1 METNM
6 MILAGL
12 GIAATAAAG
21 WWMKNRS
28 TTISGLADA
37 IEDKIE
43 DVTGIDLELDDVV
56 EDVVAEAE
64 EVAEEVLEAVED
76 SLEAGDSLE
85 DVADKAADAAAEAI
99 DDVEIDLDALEDMTV
114 AALKEKLKEVGLPIS
129 GKKADLIKR
138 LVDKLTEVE
147 A

>member
-6 MILAGL
+6 IILAGL
-12 GIAATAAAG
+12 GLAVSAAAA

-28 TTISGLADA
+28 TTISSLADA

-56 EDVVAEAE
+56 
-64 EVAEEVLEAVED
+64 AVED

-85 DVADKAADAAAEAI
+85 DVADQAADAAAEAI
-99 DDVEIDLDALEDMTV
+99 EDVELDLDAIADLTV
-114 AALKEKLKEVGLPIS
+114 AALKLRLKELGLPVT
-129 GKKADLIKR
+129 GKKAELVKR
-138 LVDKLTEVE
+138 LVEKLTEVE

>member
-28 TTISGLADA
+28 TTVMQIADTL
-37 IEDKIE
+37 EDKIE
-43 DVTGIDLELDDVV
+43 DLTGIDIELDGVV
-56 EDVVAEAE
+56 EDVIEAAE

-114 AALKEKLKEVGLPIS
+114 AALKEKLKEVGLPVT

>member
-1 METNM
+1 
-6 MILAGL
+6 
-12 GIAATAAAG
+12 
-21 WWMKNRS
+21 
-28 TTISGLADA
+28 
-37 IEDKIE
+37 
-43 DVTGIDLELDDVV
+43 VV

-85 DVADKAADAAAEAI
+85 DVADKAADAAEEAI
-99 DDVEIDLDALEDMTV
+99 EDVEIDVDAIAALTV
-114 AALKEKLKEVGLPIS
+114 AALKLRLKELGLPVT
-129 GKKADLIKR
+129 GKKAELVKR

>member
-6 MILAGL
+6 IILAGL
-12 GIAATAAAG
+12 GLAVSAAAA

-28 TTISGLADA
+28 TTISSLADA

-76 SLEAGDSLE
+76 SLKRVILWKMSQT
-85 DVADKAADAAAEAI
+85 KRQ
-99 DDVEIDLDALEDMTV
+99 MQQ
-114 AALKEKLKEVGLPIS
+114 
-129 GKKADLIKR
+129 KKPLR
-138 LVDKLTEVE
+138 M
-147 A
+147 

>member
-56 EDVVAEAE
+56 EDGGVRVVVTSDDEHP
-64 EVAEEVLEAVED
+64 AVCD
-76 SLEAGDSLE
+76 TSSY
-85 DVADKAADAAAEAI
+85 
-99 DDVEIDLDALEDMTV
+99 T
-114 AALKEKLKEVGLPIS
+114 
-129 GKKADLIKR
+129 
-138 LVDKLTEVE
+138 
-147 A
+147 